1 MQEAWISLFP
11 WREKVHCTWDTK
23 RQTCISKFQ
32 KGYSKS
38 FMNSDVD
45 TTPYFTLQHLL
56 RDIAKC
62 LGTKNWAGKKIDDAC
77 KKVEINPH
85 QLASLKSELIH
96 APLSKYV
103 NVYFAD
109 HVLREYERVE
119 SMYMAL
125 IEGMPLDGVQASKA
139 REIISKYF
147 MTFAIAELCRDM
159 LDGMRL
165 TPSGVAERRQP
176 LMPLAIA
183 SISDGAEWQKFYQDA
198 TPVQK
203 ERIRVWSL
211 GRDIPDPDSIASMGE
226 PWEEGNSW
234 GTYKA
239 RLITARIW
247 DYYFSQN
254 DGVHLDL
261 LTEFSPEGCWNE
273 MVRSLGALLTE
284 GTERYCSTTNLALG
298 LFDLLRLRKP
308 KQANDKEHCLE
319 LLTQLDGE
327 QQRLDKDNETTYY
340 YHWMKAR
347 YHLHAGELLLAISC
361 YKLAFEL
368 VLYRQGENAGKIITE
383 AITASCRC
391 AKPDKKFINRL
402 RRMAVLF
409 KLDLLPPEH
418 SNDAFKAKVQE
429 IEQWEIAAFSQYFNA
444 MFPRESFFP
453 NSVYPADPHENNG
466 IWMLDETA
474 HVLDLTKPNKSFS
487 VGMVGGLVKKMP
499 QLVYFSMQDDFDAVA
514 RLLEAGADVNKLSS
528 SNESAILMAV
538 QAMQI
543 NLVPLNSLDDGL
555 FRLIS
560 EKTHRKSILDS
571 LSSKRKLSP
580 LGCAVQTGRVDIVKR
595 VLEMGA
601 TIDRRHYTIGE
612 TPLFTA
618 IGMIAHHTRPKL
630 NEMHWDILK
639 FSDMNLQ
646 SVRAHSAGLM
656 PFELEQLKKVMMG
669 QMNDPVFRL
678 GLDTTKNYVRE
689 NIARHSTADDFREIA
704 KLLIEHGA
712 DVNAKHDTAMHGY
725 TPFMLAVELDEAE
738 LVEAMLKSQ
747 CHKPNLSDTCVEA
760 QRGLRINISQLIINW
775 RSHKVHSVLAE
786 NEQ

>member
-1 MQEAWISLFP
+1 MS
-11 WREKVHCTWDTK
+11 
-23 RQTCISKFQ
+23 
-32 KGYSKS
+32 
-38 FMNSDVD
+38 NDVYK
-45 TTPYFTLQHLL
+45 TPYFTLQHLL
-56 RDIAKC
+56 RELAKC
-62 LGTKNWAGKKIDDAC
+62 LGTKSWAGKKIDDAC

-85 QLASLKSELIH
+85 QLSSLKQELIH
-96 APLSKYV
+96 APLCKYV
-103 NVYFAD
+103 NIYFAD
-109 HVLREYERVE
+109 HMLSEYERVE
-119 SMYMAL
+119 SMYMDL
-125 IEGMPLDGVQASKA
+125 IKGMPLDGVKASKA
-139 REIISKYF
+139 REVINKYF

-159 LDGMRL
+159 LGGMRL

-183 SISDGAEWQKFYQDA
+183 SICDGAEWQKFYQDA

-203 ERIRVWSL
+203 ERIRVWSS
-211 GRDIPDPDSIASMGE
+211 GRDIPDPGSIASMGE

-254 DGVHLDL
+254 DAVHLDL

-273 MVRSLGALLTE
+273 MVKSLGALLAE
-284 GTERYCSTTNLALG
+284 GTERCRSTTNFALG

-308 KQANDKEHCLE
+308 KRAEDKEQCLE
-319 LLTQLDGE
+319 LLAQLE
-327 QQRLDKDNETTYY
+327 AVQKLLDKDDETTYY

-347 YHLHAGELLLAISC
+347 YHLHAGEMPEAISC

-368 VLYRQGENAGKIITE
+368 ALYRQGENAGKIITE
-383 AITASCRC
+383 AITASCRS

-429 IEQWEIAAFSQYFNA
+429 IEPWEIAAFSEFFNA
-444 MFPRESFFP
+444 MYPEESFFP

-466 IWMLDETA
+466 IWMVDEKA
-474 HVLDLTKPNKSFS
+474 HVLDLTKPNKIFS
-487 VGMVGGLVKKMP
+487 VGMEGSLVKKMP
-499 QLVYFSMQDDFDAVA
+499 QLVYFSMRNDFDAVA

-528 SNESAILMAV
+528 SNESAVLMAV

-543 NLVPLNSLDDGL
+543 NLAPLNSMDEGL
-555 FRLIS
+555 FKLIS
-560 EKTHRKSILDS
+560 EKTHRESILDS

-580 LGCAVQTGRVDIVKR
+580 LGCAVQTGRVDIVKK

-601 TIDRRHYTIGE
+601 TVDRRYDTTGE

-618 IGMIAHHTRPKL
+618 IGMIAHHTRPTL
-630 NEMHWDILK
+630 NETHWDAMKL
-639 FSDMNLQ
+639 SDMNLQ
-646 SVRAHSAGLM
+646 SVRAHSAGVM
-656 PFELEQLKKVMMG
+656 PFALEQLKKVMME
-669 QMNDPVFRL
+669 QQSDPVFRL
-678 GLDTTKNYVRE
+678 GLDATRDFVRD
-689 NIARHSTADDFREIA
+689 NIVRHSTADGFRAIA

-712 DVNAKHDTAMHGY
+712 DMNAKHDTAIYGY
-725 TPFMLAVELDEAE
+725 TPFMLAVELDEAK

-786 NEQ
+786 YEQ

>member
-1 MQEAWISLFP
+1 
-11 WREKVHCTWDTK
+11 
-23 RQTCISKFQ
+23 
-32 KGYSKS
+32 
-38 FMNSDVD
+38 MNSDVY

-165 TPSGVAERRQP
+165 TPSCVAERRQP

-254 DGVHLDL
+254 YGVHLDL

-284 GTERYCSTTNLALG
+284 GTEHYCSTTNLALG
-298 LFDLLRLRKP
+298 LFD
-308 KQANDKEHCLE
+308 
-319 LLTQLDGE
+319 
-327 QQRLDKDNETTYY
+327 
-340 YHWMKAR
+340 
-347 YHLHAGELLLAISC
+347 
-361 YKLAFEL
+361 
-368 VLYRQGENAGKIITE
+368 
-383 AITASCRC
+383 
-391 AKPDKKFINRL
+391 
-402 RRMAVLF
+402 
-409 KLDLLPPEH
+409 
-418 SNDAFKAKVQE
+418 
-429 IEQWEIAAFSQYFNA
+429 
-444 MFPRESFFP
+444 
-453 NSVYPADPHENNG
+453 
-466 IWMLDETA
+466 
-474 HVLDLTKPNKSFS
+474 
-487 VGMVGGLVKKMP
+487 
-499 QLVYFSMQDDFDAVA
+499 
-514 RLLEAGADVNKLSS
+514 
-528 SNESAILMAV
+528 
-538 QAMQI
+538 
-543 NLVPLNSLDDGL
+543 
-555 FRLIS
+555 
-560 EKTHRKSILDS
+560 
-571 LSSKRKLSP
+571 
-580 LGCAVQTGRVDIVKR
+580 
-595 VLEMGA
+595 
-601 TIDRRHYTIGE
+601 
-612 TPLFTA
+612 
-618 IGMIAHHTRPKL
+618 
-630 NEMHWDILK
+630 
-639 FSDMNLQ
+639 
-646 SVRAHSAGLM
+646 
-656 PFELEQLKKVMMG
+656 
-669 QMNDPVFRL
+669 
-678 GLDTTKNYVRE
+678 
-689 NIARHSTADDFREIA
+689 
-704 KLLIEHGA
+704 
-712 DVNAKHDTAMHGY
+712 
-725 TPFMLAVELDEAE
+725 
-738 LVEAMLKSQ
+738 
-747 CHKPNLSDTCVEA
+747 CHP
-760 QRGLRINISQLIINW
+760 
-775 RSHKVHSVLAE
+775 
-786 NEQ
+786 

>member
-1 MQEAWISLFP
+1 MS
-11 WREKVHCTWDTK
+11 
-23 RQTCISKFQ
+23 
-32 KGYSKS
+32 
-38 FMNSDVD
+38 NDVYI
-45 TTPYFTLQHLL
+45 TPYFTLQHLL
-56 RDIAKC
+56 REFAKW
-62 LGTKNWAGKKIDDAC
+62 LGTKSWAGKKIDDAC

-85 QLASLKSELIH
+85 QLVTLKNELIH

-109 HVLREYERVE
+109 HMLREYERVE
-119 SMYMAL
+119 SMYVDL
-125 IEGMPLDGVQASKA
+125 IKGMPLDGVQASKA
-139 REIISKYF
+139 REVINKYF
-147 MTFAIAELCRDM
+147 MTFAITELCRDM
-159 LDGMRL
+159 LDGMKL
-165 TPSGVAERRQP
+165 TPNCVAEKQQP

-183 SISDGAEWQKFYQDA
+183 SICDGAEWQKFYQDA

-203 ERIRVWSL
+203 ERIRVWSS
-211 GRDIPDPDSIASMGE
+211 GRDIPELDSIASMGE
-226 PWEEGNSW
+226 LWRKGNSW

-273 MVRSLGALLTE
+273 MVISLGALLTE
-284 GTERYCSTTNLALG
+284 GAERYCSTTNLALG

-308 KQANDKEHCLE
+308 KQAEDKEQCLE
-319 LLTQLDGE
+319 LLAQLDAV
-327 QQRLDKDNETTYY
+327 QKLLDKDDETTYY

-347 YHLHAGELLLAISC
+347 YHLHAGELPEAISS
-361 YKLAFEL
+361 YKLAFEFA
-368 VLYRQGENAGKIITE
+368 LYRQGENACHIIVE

-418 SNDAFKAKVQE
+418 SNDGFKAKVQE

-444 MFPRESFFP
+444 MFPNESFFP
-453 NSVYPADPHENNG
+453 NSIYPADPHENNG
-466 IWMLDETA
+466 IWMVDETA

-487 VGMVGGLVKKMP
+487 VGMVGGLVKTMP
-499 QLVYFSMQDDFDAVA
+499 QLVYFSMQDDFDAVS

-543 NLVPLNSLDDGL
+543 NLAPLNSLDDGL
-555 FRLIS
+555 FKLIS
-560 EKTHRKSILDS
+560 EKSHKKSILDS

-601 TIDRRHYTIGE
+601 TIDRRHDTIGE

-630 NEMHWDILK
+630 NEMHWEAMR

-656 PFELEQLKKVMMG
+656 PFELEQLKKVMMD
-669 QMNDPVFRL
+669 QQNDPSFRL
-678 GLDTTKNYVRE
+678 VLDATKDYVRE
-689 NIARHSTADDFREIA
+689 NIARYSTADGFRKIA

-712 DVNAKHDTAMHGY
+712 DVNAKHDTALLGY

-738 LVEAMLKSQ
+738 LVDAMLKSQ
-747 CHKPNLSDTCVEA
+747 HHKPNLSDTCVETE
-760 QRGLRINISQLIINW
+760 RGQRINIRQLIINW
-775 RSHKVHSVLAE
+775 GSHRALDSLKSYE
-786 NEQ
+786 KS

>member
-1 MQEAWISLFP
+1 MS
-11 WREKVHCTWDTK
+11 
-23 RQTCISKFQ
+23 
-32 KGYSKS
+32 
-38 FMNSDVD
+38 SDVY

-56 RDIAKC
+56 REIAKC
-62 LGTKNWAGKKIDDAC
+62 LGTKKLAGKKIDDAC

-85 QLASLKSELIH
+85 QLASLKNELIH

-109 HVLREYERVE
+109 HMLSEYERVE
-119 SMYMAL
+119 SMYKAL

-139 REIISKYF
+139 REVLNKYF

-165 TPSGVAERRQP
+165 TPSSVAEKRQP

-183 SISDGAEWQKFYQDA
+183 SVCDGAEWQKFYQDA

-203 ERIRVWSL
+203 ERIRVWSS
-211 GRDIPDPDSIASMGE
+211 GRDIPELDSIASMGE
-226 PWEEGNSW
+226 PWKEGNSW

-247 DYYFSQN
+247 DCYSSQN

-273 MVRSLGALLTE
+273 MVRSLGELLAV
-284 GTERYCSTTNLALG
+284 GTERYRSTTHFALG
-298 LFDLLRLRKP
+298 LFDLLRLGKP
-308 KQANDKEHCLE
+308 KQAEDKEQCLE
-319 LLTQLDGE
+319 LLVQLEVE
-327 QQRLDKDNETTYY
+327 QKRLDKDNETTYY

-347 YHLHAGELLLAISC
+347 YHLHAGEMPEAIAS

-368 VLYRQGENAGKIITE
+368 VLYRQGENASHIIVE

-418 SNDAFKAKVQE
+418 SNDVFKAKVQE

-444 MFPRESFFP
+444 MFPKESFF
-453 NSVYPADPHENNG
+453 SGSEYPGDPHENNG
-466 IWMLDETA
+466 MWCVDETA

-487 VGMVGGLVKKMP
+487 VGMEGGLVKKMP
-499 QLVYFSMQDDFDAVA
+499 QLVYFSMLDDFDAVA
-514 RLLEAGADVNKLSS
+514 RLLETGADVNKLSS
-528 SNESAILMAV
+528 SNESAILMAI

-543 NLVPLNSLDDGL
+543 NLTPLNSMDDGL
-555 FRLIS
+555 FKLIS
-560 EKTHRKSILDS
+560 EKTHRESILDS

-580 LGCAVQTGRVDIVKR
+580 LGCAVQTGRLDIVKK
-595 VLEMGA
+595 VLEVGA
-601 TIDRRHYTIGE
+601 TVDRRHDTIGE

-618 IGMIAHHTRPKL
+618 IGMIAHHTRPKM
-630 NEMHWDILK
+630 NEMHWDAMK

-646 SVRAHSAGLM
+646 SVRAYSAGVM
-656 PFELEQLKKVMMG
+656 PFELAHLKRAMVEQ
-669 QMNDPVFRL
+669 QNDPKHQLVMRAA
-678 GLDTTKNYVRE
+678 KSYVRE
-689 NIARHSTADDFREIA
+689 NIIRYSTADGFRAIA
-704 KLLIEHGA
+704 KLLIEHSA
-712 DVNAKHDTAMHGY
+712 DVNAKHNTAMLGY

-738 LVEAMLKSQ
+738 LVKAMLKSQ
-747 CHKPNLSDTCVEA
+747 HHKPNLSDTCVEI
-760 QRGLRINISQLIINW
+760 QREQRINISQLILNW
-775 RSHKVHSVLAE
+775 RSYKVHTVLTE
-786 NEQ
+786 TSK

>member
-1 MQEAWISLFP
+1 
-11 WREKVHCTWDTK
+11 
-23 RQTCISKFQ
+23 
-32 KGYSKS
+32 
-38 FMNSDVD
+38 MNSDVY
-45 TTPYFTLQHLL
+45 TTPYFTLQYLL

-239 RLITARIW
+239 RLITARVW

-284 GTERYCSTTNLALG
+284 GMERYCSTTNLALG

-319 LLTQLDGE
+319 LLTQLDAE

-418 SNDAFKAKVQE
+418 SNDALKAKVQE

-444 MFPRESFFP
+444 MFPNESFFP

-466 IWMLDETA
+466 IWMVDETA

-487 VGMVGGLVKKMP
+487 VGMEGGLVKKMP

-514 RLLEAGADVNKLSS
+514 SLLEAGADVNKLSS

-543 NLVPLNSLDDGL
+543 NLAPLNSMDDGL
-555 FRLIS
+555 FKLIS

-580 LGCAVQTGRVDIVKR
+580 LGCAVQTGRLDIVKK

-601 TIDRRHYTIGE
+601 TVDRKHDTIGE
-612 TPLFTA
+612 TPLFTT

-630 NEMHWDILK
+630 HEMHWDSLK

-656 PFELEQLKKVMMG
+656 PFELEQLKKVMME
-669 QMNDPVFRL
+669 QQNDPVFRL
-678 GLDTTKNYVRE
+678 GVDATRDFVRD
-689 NIARHSTADDFREIA
+689 NIVRHSTADGFRAIA

-712 DVNAKHDTAMHGY
+712 DMNARHNTAMLGY

-738 LVEAMLKSQ
+738 LVEAMLKSKH
-747 CHKPNLSDTCVEA
+747 HKPNLSDSCVET
-760 QRGLRINISQLIINW
+760 QRGQRINIRQLIINW
-775 RSHKVHSVLAE
+775 GSYKVHTVLTE
-786 NEQ
+786 NG

>member
-1 MQEAWISLFP
+1 MS
-11 WREKVHCTWDTK
+11 
-23 RQTCISKFQ
+23 
-32 KGYSKS
+32 
-38 FMNSDVD
+38 SDVY

-56 RDIAKC
+56 REIAKC
-62 LGTKNWAGKKIDDAC
+62 LGTKKLAGKKIDDAC

-85 QLASLKSELIH
+85 QLASLKKELIH

-109 HVLREYERVE
+109 HMLREYERVE
-119 SMYMAL
+119 SMYMDL
-125 IEGMPLDGVQASKA
+125 IKGMPLDGVQASKA
-139 REIISKYF
+139 REVIGKYF

-159 LDGMRL
+159 LEGMSL
-165 TPSGVAERRQP
+165 TPNCVAEKRQP

-183 SISDGAEWQKFYQDA
+183 SICDGAEWQKFYKGA

-211 GRDIPDPDSIASMGE
+211 GLDIPELDSIASMGE
-226 PWEEGNSW
+226 PWRKGNSW
-234 GTYKA
+234 GIYKA

-254 DGVHLDL
+254 DGVHINL
-261 LTEFSPEGCWNE
+261 LSKLSAEGCWKE
-273 MVRSLGALLTE
+273 MVRSLGTLLTE
-284 GTERYCSTTNLALG
+284 GTERYCSTTNFALG

-308 KQANDKEHCLE
+308 KQTDDKEHCLE
-319 LLTQLDGE
+319 LLTQLDAE
-327 QQRLDKDNETTYY
+327 QKRLDKDNETTYY

-347 YHLHAGELLLAISC
+347 YHLHAGELPLAISC

-368 VLYRQGENAGKIITE
+368 VLYRQGENTSHIIVE

-409 KLDLLPPEH
+409 KLDLLPPKH
-418 SNDAFKAKVQE
+418 SNDVFKAKVQE
-429 IEQWEIAAFSQYFNA
+429 IEHWEIAAFSQYFNA
-444 MFPRESFFP
+444 MFPKESFFP
-453 NSVYPADPHENNG
+453 GSNYPADPHENNG
-466 IWMLDETA
+466 IWMVDESA
-474 HVLDLTKPNKSFS
+474 HVLDLVKPNKPFS
-487 VGMVGGLVKKMP
+487 VGMEGGLVKKMP
-499 QLVYFSMQDDFDAVA
+499 QLVYFSMLDEFDAVA
-514 RLLEAGADVNKLSS
+514 RLLGAGADVNKLSS
-528 SNESAILMAV
+528 SNESAILLAI

-543 NLVPLNSLDDGL
+543 NLTQLNSMDDGL
-555 FRLIS
+555 FKLIS

-580 LGCAVQTGRVDIVKR
+580 LGCAVQTGRVDIVKK

-601 TIDRRHYTIGE
+601 TIDRRHDTIGE

-630 NEMHWDILK
+630 HEMHWDILK

-646 SVRAHSAGLM
+646 SVRAYSAGLM
-656 PFELEQLKKVMMG
+656 PFELEHLKKAMME
-669 QMNDPVFRL
+669 QQNDPVFRL
-678 GLDTTKNYVRE
+678 GFNATKGYVRE
-689 NIARHSTADDFREIA
+689 NIVRHSTADCFRAIA
-704 KLLIEHGA
+704 KLLIEYGA
-712 DVNAKHDTAMHGY
+712 DVNAKHDTAMLGY

-747 CHKPNLSDTCVEA
+747 HHKPNLSDTCVET
-760 QRGLRINISQLIINW
+760 QRGRRINISQLIINW
-775 RSHKVHSVLAE
+775 GSYKVHTFLTE
-786 NEQ
+786 NE